1 MEGFAGM
8 NDIGAVVEADR
19 THVWHHLSQH
29 KQYETVDPRV
39 IVEGKGL
46 RVWDAKGK
54 EHIDAVSGGVW
65 TVNVGY
71 GRESIAN
78 AVRDQLIKMNYF
90 AGAAGSVPGALFA
103 KKLIEKMPGMSRV
116 YFSNSGSEANEKVYK
131 MGGKIRERIFF
142 GECDLVFE
150 RLF

>member
-1 MEGFAGM
+1 M
-8 NDIGAVVEADR
+8 NDLSNDLSGVIAADKA
-19 THVWHHLSQH
+19 HVWHHLSQH

-46 RVWDAKGK
+46 RVWDAKGR
-54 EHIDAVSGGVW
+54 EYIDAVSGAVW

-90 AGAAGSVPGALFA
+90 AGVGGSIPGALFA
-103 KKLIEKMPGMSRV
+103 EKLISKMPGLSRV
-116 YFSNSGSEANEKVYK
+116 YYSN
-131 MGGKIRERIFF
+131 
-142 GECDLVFE
+142 
-150 RLF
+150 